1 MSTYNLELVFLG
13 GDVEKG
19 ELPGAIAYVGV
30 KQWIEEDENGQVLI
44 SHQCVGPSEWEA
56 EITRLKRELD
66 ELLVAGKRAFEKY
79 HRNLRPQR

>member
-1 MSTYNLELVFLG
+1 MSTYNLDLVFHG

-30 KQWIEEDENGQVLI
+30 KQWIENDENGQVLI

-66 ELLVAGKRAFEKY
+66 ELLVAEKRAFENYRKT
-79 HRNLRPQR
+79 LRLKR